1 MVSSVTESL
10 MQARI
15 PMWALIFQLPQI
27 RHRGAGKEGSIWSI
41 PLLSS

>member
-15 PMWALIFQLPQI
+15 PIWTLIFLPL
-27 RHRGAGKEGSIWSI
+27 
-41 PLLSS
+41 PSSTLHAWERRVQYGQFGH